1 MRPVDEQLRR
11 ALTHVYGPKEG
22 KLSSS
27 SYAKIDRFF
36 LPEEPQAKHHRP
48 RVGLDVRDAPELAT
62 GLVD

>member
-1 MRPVDEQLRR
+1 MRR
-11 ALTHVYGPKEG
+11 AASPRFGACLWIKKEG
-22 KLSSS
+22 KLSSP
-27 SYAKIDRFF
+27 SYPEVDRVF